1 MLKLYIFWGT
11 FVLVLLGVG
20 LTLLSQYNRRQKNRN
35 AAAESAARP
44 IPETPPA
51 AGAVN
56 APAVDAPFDP
66 NATRIHV
73 RTSPAGESAAL
84 LLNRENATLP
94 VNASVRLVCVGG
106 PQKGESFSIRSGGIT
121 VGRDAKNDIVI
132 HDPRVSYHHAWIGI
146 VDHKV
151 VLRDLESTNGTFLNA
166 HLDSLVHE
174 VALIH
179 GDTIFFGGHGGA
191 QFRLVVE

>member
-11 FVLVLLGVG
+11 FVLVLIGVG
-20 LTLLSQYNRRQKNRN
+20 LTLLSQHNRRQKNRH
-35 AAAESAARP
+35 AAAESAARA
-44 IPETPPA
+44 IPATPPA
-51 AGAVN
+51 ADVA
-56 APAVDAPFDP
+56 DAPYDP

-73 RTSPAGESAAL
+73 RASPASESAA
-84 LLNRENATLP
+84 LLNRENAILP
-94 VNASVRLVCVGG
+94 VGASFRLVCVGG
-106 PQKGESFSIRSGGIT
+106 TQKGESFPVRAGGIT
-121 VGRDAKNDIVI
+121 VGRDAKNDVVI
-132 HDPRVSYHHAWIGI
+132 HDPRVSYHHAWVGV

-166 HLDSLVHE
+166 NLDSLVRE

>member
-11 FVLVLLGVG
+11 FALVLIGVG
-20 LTLLSQYNRRQKNRN
+20 LTLLSQYQRRQKNRD
-35 AAAESAARP
+35 AAAESVAKV

-51 AGAVN
+51 ARA
-56 APAVDAPFDP
+56 ADAPYDP

-73 RTSPAGESAAL
+73 RASPVTESATS
-84 LLNRENATLP
+84 LLNRENAILP
-94 VNASVRLVCVGG
+94 VGASVKLICVGG
-106 PQKGESFSIRSGGIT
+106 AQKGESFHLRAGGIT

-146 VDHKV
+146 VDRKV

-166 HLDSLVHE
+166 DLDSQVNE
-174 VALIH
+174 VVLIH

>member
-11 FVLVLLGVG
+11 FVLVLIGVG
-20 LTLLSQYNRRQKNRN
+20 LTLLSQYNRRRKNRN
-35 AAAESAARP
+35 AAAESVAKA
-44 IPETPPA
+44 IAEAPPA
-51 AGAVN
+51 AG
-56 APAVDAPFDP
+56 AVDAPFDP

-73 RTSPAGESAAL
+73 RTSPASEAAGL

-94 VNASVRLVCVGG
+94 VNASARLVCVGG
-106 PQKGESFSIRSGGIT
+106 PQKGESFTIRSGGIT

-146 VDHKV
+146 VDRKV

-166 HLDSLVHE
+166 DLDSLVHE

>member
-20 LTLLSQYNRRQKNRN
+20 LTLLSQYSRRQKNRN
-35 AAAESAARP
+35 AAAESAAKA
-44 IPETPPA
+44 IPEAPPA
-51 AGAVN
+51 ASVAD

-73 RTSPAGESAAL
+73 RPSPAGESAVL
-84 LLNRENATLP
+84 QLNRENAVLP

-106 PQKGESFSIRSGGIT
+106 HQKGESFAIRSGGIT

-132 HDPRVSYHHAWIGI
+132 HDPRVSYHHAWLGI

-166 HLDSLVHE
+166 DLDSLVHE

>member
-11 FVLVLLGVG
+11 FVLVLL
-20 LTLLSQYNRRQKNRN
+20 SQYNRRQKYRN

-66 NATRIHV
+66 NATRINV

-94 VNASVRLVCVGG
+94 VNASVRLACVGG
-106 PQKGESFSIRSGGIT
+106 AQKGESFSIRSGGIT

-146 VDHKV
+146 ATTRWHCATSNPPMAPSS
-151 VLRDLESTNGTFLNA
+151 RPTSTRWCMK
-166 HLDSLVHE
+166 S
-174 VALIH
+174 
-179 GDTIFFGGHGGA
+179 
-191 QFRLVVE
+191 R

>member
-11 FVLVLLGVG
+11 FVLVLIGVG
-20 LTLLSQYNRRQKNRN
+20 LTLLSQHIRRQNNRN
-35 AAAESAARP
+35 AAAKSTARVIPATPVAADV
-44 IPETPPA
+44 A
-51 AGAVN
+51 A
-56 APAVDAPFDP
+56 APYDP

-73 RTSPAGESAAL
+73 RASPASESVAL
-84 LLNRENATLP
+84 QNRENAILP

-106 PQKGESFSIRSGGIT
+106 HQKGENFHVRAGGIT
-121 VGRDAKNDIVI
+121 VGRDTKNDIVI

-146 VDHKV
+146 VDRKV

-166 HLDSLVHE
+166 DLDSLVNE

>member
-20 LTLLSQYNRRQKNRN
+20 LTLLSQYNRRQKNRD
-35 AAAESAARP
+35 AAAESAAKA
-44 IPETPPA
+44 IPEAPPA
-51 AGAVN
+51 AAAVE
-56 APAVDAPFDP
+56 APFDP

-73 RTSPAGESAAL
+73 RPSPAGESAAL
-84 LLNRENATLP
+84 LLNRENAILP
-94 VNASVRLVCVGG
+94 INASVRLVCVGG
-106 PQKGESFSIRSGGIT
+106 HQKGESFPIRSGGIT

-146 VDHKV
+146 VDRKV

-166 HLDSLVHE
+166 NLDSLVHE

>member
-11 FVLVLLGVG
+11 FVFVLIGVG
-20 LTLLSQYNRRQKNRN
+20 LTLLSQYNRRRKNRN
-35 AAAESAARP
+35 SAAESTAKA
-44 IPETPPA
+44 IAETPPA
-51 AGAVN
+51 AEVA
-56 APAVDAPFDP
+56 DAPYDP

-73 RTSPAGESAAL
+73 RASPASESAA
-84 LLNRENATLP
+84 LLNRENAILP
-94 VNASVRLVCVGG
+94 VGASVRLVCVGG
-106 PQKGESFSIRSGGIT
+106 TQKGESFQLRAGGIT

-146 VDHKV
+146 VDRKV

-166 HLDSLVHE
+166 DLDSLVNE

>member
-11 FVLVLLGVG
+11 FVVVLIGVA
-20 LTLLSQYNRRQKNRN
+20 LTLLNHSNRRRSNLN
-35 AAAESAARP
+35 AAAKSAVRA
-44 IPETPPA
+44 IPAPPPA
-51 AGAVN
+51 ADVE
-56 APAVDAPFDP
+56 DAAYDP

-73 RTSPAGESAAL
+73 RASPASESAV
-84 LLNRENATLP
+84 LLNRENTTLP
-94 VNASVRLVCVGG
+94 VGASVKLVCVGG
-106 PQKGESFSIRSGGIT
+106 AQKGDSFPVRSRGIT

-132 HDPRVSYHHAWIGI
+132 HDPRISYHHAWIGI

-151 VLRDLESTNGTFLNA
+151 LLRDLESTNGTFLNA
-166 HLDSLVHE
+166 QLDSLVQE

>member
-11 FVLVLLGVG
+11 FVLILIGVG
-20 LTLLSQYNRRQKNRN
+20 LTLLSQYSRRQKNRN
-35 AAAESAARP
+35 AAADSAAKA
-44 IPETPPA
+44 IPATPPA
-51 AGAVN
+51 ADVADAPAVN
-56 APAVDAPFDP
+56 APYDP

-73 RTSPAGESAAL
+73 RASPASESAAL
-84 LLNRENATLP
+84 LLNRENAILP
-94 VNASVRLVCVGG
+94 VNASIRLVCVGG
-106 PQKGESFSIRSGGIT
+106 AQKGESFPVRSGGIT

-146 VDHKV
+146 VDRKV

-166 HLDSLVHE
+166 HLDSLVRE

-191 QFRLVVE
+191 QFRLVLE

>member
-11 FVLVLLGVG
+11 FVLVLIGVG
-20 LTLLSQYNRRQKNRN
+20 LTLLSQHNRRRKSRN
-35 AAAESAARP
+35 AAPESAAKA
-44 IPETPPA
+44 IAEAPPA
-51 AGAVN
+51 TGAVE
-56 APAVDAPFDP
+56 APFDP

-73 RTSPAGESAAL
+73 RTSPASEAAVL

-94 VNASVRLVCVGG
+94 VTASARLVCVGG
-106 PQKGESFSIRSGGIT
+106 PQKGESFTIRSGGIT

-146 VDHKV
+146 VDRKV
-151 VLRDLESTNGTFLNA
+151 ILRDLESTNGTFLNA
-166 HLDSLVHE
+166 DLDSLVQE

>member
-11 FVLVLLGVG
+11 FVLVLIGVG
-20 LTLLSQYNRRQKNRN
+20 LTLLSQYSRRQKNRD
-35 AAAESAARP
+35 AAAESAAKA
-44 IPETPPA
+44 IAETPPVA
-51 AGAVN
+51 HVA
-56 APAVDAPFDP
+56 DAPYDP

-73 RTSPAGESAAL
+73 RATPASESAASV
-84 LLNRENATLP
+84 LNRENAVLP
-94 VNASVRLVCVGG
+94 VGASVRLVCVGG
-106 PQKGESFSIRSGGIT
+106 TQKGENFHVRAGGIT

-166 HLDSLVHE
+166 DLDSLVNE